1 MMEGLRVLI
10 TGASSGIGRE
20 VALEFARKGAQL
32 ILAARRMD
40 ALRQVR
46 EQINTAL
53 PGAPDPLVV
62 SCDVSDSK
70 NVKKL
75 VEISVRRFKGIDVL
89 VNNAGI
95 GVYGDT
101 GLTALADFRAV
112 MDVNFFG
119 SVRCILEVL
128 PYMKKAGRGLIVNV
142 ASVAAMYG
150 VPFLGAY
157 CASKAALVALS
168 QSLRAELSGSG
179 VSLMIVYPG
188 YTQTEFF
195 WKEKK
200 VGRVRRPRG
209 PYSSPVK
216 VAKAIVKA
224 VQCQKR
230 NLVLSLEGKTL
241 PLFQGI
247 LPLLIERVM
256 ERIAFQLRDGQEVS
270 HV

>member
-1 MMEGLRVLI
+1 MRKGLRVLI

-20 VALEFARKGAQL
+20 AALEFARKGAQL
-32 ILAARRMD
+32 TLAARRLD
-40 ALRQVR
+40 ALHQVK
-46 EQINTAL
+46 EQINTSFPDAL
-53 PGAPDPLVV
+53 DPLVV
-62 SCDVSDSK
+62 SCDVTDSHE
-70 NVKKL
+70 VRRL
-75 VEISVRRFKGIDVL
+75 VELSARRFKGIDVL

-101 GLTALADFRAV
+101 VLTALDDFRAV

-119 SVRCILEVL
+119 SVRCILAIL
-128 PYMKKAGRGLIVNV
+128 PHMKKAGRGLIVNV
-142 ASVAAMYG
+142 ASVAAIHG
-150 VPFLGAY
+150 IPFLGAY

-195 WKEKK
+195 KKEKK
-200 VGRVRRPRG
+200 LGRARRPRG

-216 VAKAIVKA
+216 VAKAIVRA
-224 VQCQKR
+224 VQFRRR
-230 NLVLSLEGKTL
+230 NMILSLEGKAL
-241 PLFQGI
+241 SLVQGI
-247 LPLLIERVM
+247 LPRLVERVM
-256 ERIAFQLRDGQEVS
+256 ARIALLLRGGEEVS